1 MAHPAPTV
9 QIVNNHWRNMPE
21 TNAESNY
28 RAKYKPIFP
37 APSSALLLRIRR
49 PLIVLAHI
57 AAFAFSLVLSFLVV
71 HNMQFRIEWLRLY
84 PALLLFF
91 LIVKL
96 PVFGF
101 FKQYRGW
108 WRYVG
113 ISDLLGIFEASLVST
128 FIIVVVWFLVG
139 NIPAVRM
146 SLPLGLERPAE
157 GVCIAD
163 MFATV
168 LMLGGLRIIIRLYF
182 EEFRTAEAGRLKRFL
197 IVGAGN
203 AGEALLR
210 EILRMPAAIYD
221 VVGLIDDDTVKQG
234 THIHGIPILGTV
246 EQLPRICEERK
257 IEEIAIAMPSASPQQ
272 LRRVIQVCE
281 GTKIRFRTVPS
292 ITDIASG
299 KLRVSQIRDVDIND
313 LLGREA
319 VKLDTH
325 LIEAFAKNKT
335 ILVTGAGGS
344 IGSEMCR
351 QLCNFNPKL
360 LVLIEQA
367 ENPLFYVERELRK
380 KFAEVSIKT
389 IICNITDKARV
400 EEVFEEYKP
409 QVVIHAAAH
418 KHVPLMELNAG
429 EAVKNN
435 IMGTQIV
442 ADAADNYGTAN
453 FVMISTD
460 KAVNPTSIMG
470 SSKRIAEMYI
480 QDLSRTSKTHFVTV
494 RFGNV
499 LGSDGSVVPIFKK
512 QIDEGGPVTIT
523 HPEMKRYFMTIPE
536 ASQLVL
542 QAASMG
548 KGGEIFVL
556 DMGEPVKIVDLA
568 RELITLSGFRPGEDI
583 EMIFTDPRPG
593 EKLFEELSIEGE
605 DMQRTRHPKI
615 SIWKNIPMDRDRLR
629 AGINEL
635 VTIAKTR
642 SYREIAGK
650 IKELVPEYSEGPHF
664 AKIWRNGNPGA
675 E

>member
-1 MAHPAPTV
+1 
-9 QIVNNHWRNMPE
+9 MPE
-21 TNAESNY
+21 TDINIRSNKKKQNPLQY
-28 RAKYKPIFP
+28 LT
-37 APSSALLLRIRR
+37 APPVFLLRLRR
-49 PLIVLAHI
+49 PLIILTHI
-57 AAFAFSLVLSFLVV
+57 LAFSASLMFSFLVI
-71 HNMQFRIEWLRLY
+71 HNMQFKRTWVEIY
-84 PALLLFF
+84 PTLLLFM

-96 PVFGF
+96 PVFGL

-113 ISDLLGIFEASLVST
+113 ISDLIGIVHASLTST
-128 FIIVVVWFLVG
+128 LIIVIIWFIISNTRFAHTHLH
-139 NIPAVRM
+139 P
-146 SLPLGLERPAE
+146 GLIEPAE

-163 MFATV
+163 LFATV
-168 LMLGGLRIIIRLYF
+168 LILAGLRMAIRLYY
-182 EEFRTAEAGRLKRFL
+182 EASHTVEIGRLKRFL
-197 IVGAGN
+197 IIGAGN

-210 EILRMPAAIYD
+210 EIHRMSVVEYE
-221 VVGLIDDDTVKQG
+221 VVGLIDDDPAKQG
-234 THIHGIPILGTV
+234 THIHGIPVLGTV
-246 EQLPRICEERK
+246 EQLPMICKDRD
-257 IEEIAIAMPSASPQQ
+257 IEEIAIAMPSASRKQ

-281 GTKIRFRTVPS
+281 GTKIRFRTVPH

-299 KLRVSQIRDVDIND
+299 KFRVSQIRDVDIND

-319 VKLDTH
+319 VQLEQEA
-325 LIEAFAKNKT
+325 IEAYTKDKT

-351 QLCNFNPKL
+351 QLCIFKPKL
-360 LVLIEQA
+360 LLLVEQA
-367 ENPLFYVERELRK
+367 ENPLFYIERELRRQFPNVHMK
-380 KFAEVSIKT
+380 AL
-389 IICNITDKARV
+389 ICNITDKNSL
-400 EEVFEEYKP
+400 EKIFIDYMP

-418 KHVPLMELNAG
+418 KHVPLMELNPGQAIR
-429 EAVKNN
+429 NN
-435 IMGTQIV
+435 IIGTQFV
-442 ADAADNYGTAN
+442 ADAADKFATTN

-499 LGSDGSVVPIFKK
+499 LNSEGSVVPIFKK
-512 QIDEGGPVTIT
+512 QIAEGGPVTVT
-523 HPEMKRYFMTIPE
+523 DHRMKRYFMTIPE

-542 QAASMG
+542 QAAAMG

-583 EMIFTDPRPG
+583 EIAFTGPRPG

-615 SIWKNIPMDRDRLR
+615 LVWKNILMERDKLR
-629 AGINEL
+629 VGIHEL
-635 VTIAKTR
+635 I
-642 SYREIAGK
+642 EIAETQNGDQIIQK
-650 IKELVPEYSEGPHF
+650 IKELVPEYTGQNCTSTQNVSFHE
-664 AKIWRNGNPGA
+664 AQKT
-675 E
+675 

>member
-1 MAHPAPTV
+1 
-9 QIVNNHWRNMPE
+9 MPE
-21 TNAESNY
+21 TSINTQFDNKNQHHPELMT
-28 RAKYKPIFP
+28 
-37 APSSALLLRIRR
+37 APPTALLRFRR

-57 AAFAFSLVLSFLVV
+57 TAFAASLMLSFLVV
-71 HNMQFRIEWLRLY
+71 QNMQFRREWLEIY

-96 PVFGF
+96 PIFGL

-113 ISDLLGIFEASLVST
+113 ISDLRSILLASLTST
-128 FIIVVVWFLVG
+128 SIIVVSWFAAGWNDAIRV
-139 NIPAVRM
+139 
-146 SLPLGLERPAE
+146 SLPAGMERPAE
-157 GVCIAD
+157 GVCVAD
-163 MFATV
+163 VFATV
-168 LMLGGLRIIIRLYF
+168 FILGALRIVIRLHF
-182 EEFRTAEAGRLKRFL
+182 EGTAQAGRLKRFL

-203 AGEALLR
+203 AGESLLR
-210 EILRMPAAIYD
+210 EIQRMTTAQYD
-221 VVGLIDDDTVKQG
+221 VVGFIDDDPAKRG
-234 THIHGIPILGTV
+234 THIHGMSVLGTV
-246 EQLPRICEERK
+246 EQLPKICNERK
-257 IEEIAIAMPSASPQQ
+257 IEEIAIAMPAASHQQ
-272 LRRVIQVCE
+272 LRRVVQVCE
-281 GTKIRFRTVPS
+281 GTAIRFSTVPS
-292 ITDIASG
+292 LTDIASG
-299 KLRVSQIRDVDIND
+299 KLRVSQIRKVEIND
-313 LLGREA
+313 LLGKFGRE
-319 VKLDTH
+319 VVELD
-325 LIEAFAKNKT
+325 LDLMEAFARDKV

-360 LVLIEQA
+360 LLLLEQA
-367 ENPLFYVERELRK
+367 ENPLFYIERELRRQ
-380 KFAEVSIKT
+380 FPSVDVKT
-389 IICNITDKARV
+389 LICNITDKVRV
-400 EEVFEEYKP
+400 DEVFAKYRP

-418 KHVPLMELNAG
+418 KHVPLMEVNAC
-429 EAVKNN
+429 EAIKNN
-435 IMGTQIV
+435 VVGTQIV
-442 ADAADNYGTAN
+442 ADAADNCGTTN

-512 QIDEGGPVTIT
+512 QIAEGGPVTIT

-542 QAASMG
+542 QAATMG

-568 RELITLSGFRPGEDI
+568 RELITLSGFKPGEDI
-583 EMIFTDPRPG
+583 EMKFTGPRAG

-615 SIWKNIPMDRDRLR
+615 GIWKNIPVDRDKLR

-635 VTIAKTR
+635 ATIAKADTH
-642 SYREIAGK
+642 SGIADK
-650 IKELVPEYSEGPHF
+650 IKELVPEY
-664 AKIWRNGNPGA
+664 IGNNDDG
-675 E
+675 